1 MSFVSRSVALIAVVL
16 SAVLAL
22 SACGSGDDDSVTVYS
37 GRSESLVQPL
47 LTQFEE
53 ETGIEALVRYA
64 STSGTVALLLEEG
77 DNSPADVVLL
87 QDAGALG
94 ALEKEGML
102 RSLPSELLDRVDS
115 RFRSRSGSWIGVSGR
130 ARTVVYNVET
140 VDPERD
146 LPSSILDFTDPKW
159 SGRIGWAPANGSF
172 QAFVTALRVTMGDD
186 AAVAWLEGIDAN
198 EPTSFPNNTSIVEAV
213 GRGDVEVGFV
223 NHYYLHRFLAEQG
236 EGFGARN
243 YYLKGDVGAL
253 VNVAGVGIIETTGA
267 RDSAEQFIEFLL
279 AADAQRYFADETHE
293 YPLAAGVES
302 AAGVPPIAEL
312 DPPDIDLSNLDDLRG
327 TLDLMRSVG
336 VLP

>member
-1 MSFVSRSVALIAVVL
+1 M
-16 SAVLAL
+16 
-22 SACGSGDDDSVTVYS
+22 
-37 GRSESLVQPL
+37 QPL

-53 ETGIEALVRYA
+53 ETGIKALVRYA

-102 RSLPSELLDRVDS
+102 RSLPSELLDRVDP
-115 RFRSRSGSWIGVSGR
+115 RFRSRSGSWVGVSGR
-130 ARTVVYNVET
+130 ARTVVYNVEA

-146 LPSSILDFTDPKW
+146 LPNSILDFTDPKW

-223 NHYYLHRFLAEQG
+223 NHYYLHRFLAERG

-253 VNVAGVGIIETTGA
+253 VNVAGAGIIETTDGGCA
-267 RDSAEQFIEFLL
+267 QALAEQLIEFLL
-279 AADAQRYFADETHE
+279 GTEAHPRGAALLRRRNARVPAGRRRRVSRRRAADC
-293 YPLAAGVES
+293 GVGP
-302 AAGVPPIAEL
+302 A
-312 DPPDIDLSNLDDLRG
+312 RH
-327 TLDLMRSVG
+327 
-336 VLP
+336 